1 MVKEEQQTRRTAQ
14 STSVEQQQK
23 NNRRNK
29 TNNRKQLNMKTL
41 STLII
46 SLLVLASCSQ
56 NQSVGQVVLA
66 PADYKAKIDALNDE
80 QIVDVRTPQEYQSG
94 YIADAKNINV
104 YDADFKT
111 QIAKLDKT
119 KPVFVYCKAGGRS
132 ADAAKKFVELG
143 FTQVYDL
150 QGGMM
155 GWEHQKLPVE
165 TANSKPTKKTGM
177 SVTDYNN
184 LVAETQV
191 VLVDFYAPW
200 CGPCKKM
207 TPALD
212 SLKTVHQANKVKIVK
227 IDVDENND
235 LVGHFGLDNIPIV
248 KVYKNGALVQEKQ
261 GYVRPEELSLMI
273 KNNL

>member
-1 MVKEEQQTRRTAQ
+1 
-14 STSVEQQQK
+14 
-23 NNRRNK
+23 
-29 TNNRKQLNMKTL
+29 
-41 STLII
+41 
-46 SLLVLASCSQ
+46 
-56 NQSVGQVVLA
+56 
-66 PADYKAKIDALNDE
+66 
-80 QIVDVRTPQEYQSG
+80 
-94 YIADAKNINV
+94 
-104 YDADFKT
+104 
-111 QIAKLDKT
+111 
-119 KPVFVYCKAGGRS
+119 
-132 ADAAKKFVELG
+132 
-143 FTQVYDL
+143 
-150 QGGMM
+150 
-155 GWEHQKLPVE
+155 
-165 TANSKPTKKTGM
+165 M

-261 GYVRPEELSLMI
+261 GYVSPEELSLMI